1 MRTSSSRAERAEN
14 EQAAHD
20 SATVRQVPPAGASM
34 PPPLTAG
41 TLLAV
46 QRGAGNAAATAMISR
61 RARPAAGAEQSDP
74 GVHEVLRSSGKPL
87 AAPVR
92 EDMEARFGTDFS
104 DVRLHTGPV
113 AARSA
118 RAIGARAYTSGSH
131 VVLGDGGGDKHTLA
145 HELTHVVQQRQ
156 GPVAG
161 TEHGHGLRISD
172 PSDRFEREAEA
183 NATRVL
189 RAPAAFQGRSAGPDA
204 QTPDTTSAPA
214 VQRMEASSGAGP
226 APDARPKPG
235 KVLHQPAY
243 ASGDQFAVAAML
255 IADPEVRLY
264 VTHTP
269 DEEGVAR
276 KLQEFYTQSGI
287 ASSRITAV
295 PVAESDSRM
304 TAVKKASGQKP
315 IGVGDATKYVGEN
328 FSEEMREKIRAGW
341 GLDGDG
347 ADRAADPVEEWL
359 KLKNVD
365 AKGKKIAVLWSRFS
379 GKNGEVHIEHD
390 SSYLGM
396 AQIIAGLGS
405 LDLVLIVGDA
415 APKNRQGGGKP
426 KYASIADAYTPKPE
440 TDDAHDEEMGSFNA
454 KVVDLTQFWND
465 DDFKRTVGTTRNHQ
479 FQVFDYL
486 DRNAT
491 TRHLGFRSG
500 NLEAMALMGFTVRYM
515 EEPDS
520 FAGGSRMEAWHAD
533 GDTGRTQTGGL
544 APGYERIRVS
554 APPTRS
560 GKHQKSLPAE
570 EQTEAQKHAAW
581 HQQDKDAYGPLKRVG
596 QSPEGRSLPKGF
608 ADEDLANIDAY
619 LRTGKSEEGL
629 APELITAMKEIAR
642 DYTDALKEL
651 DRAEKAA
658 VQAVNAARKAADD
671 PKKSAQAKKL
681 SQQNAEKRLSEK
693 DSAEEQSRTV
703 TEAVEKRFREL
714 CDTYG
719 LLDTLRARNLFAQ
732 NHAHLLPPDAQG

>member
-1 MRTSSSRAERAEN
+1 M
-14 EQAAHD
+14 
-20 SATVRQVPPAGASM
+20 
-34 PPPLTAG
+34 
-41 TLLAV
+41 
-46 QRGAGNAAATAMISR
+46 
-61 RARPAAGAEQSDP
+61 
-74 GVHEVLRSSGKPL
+74 LRSAGKPL

-92 EDMEARFGTDFS
+92 QDMEARFGTDFS

-161 TEHGHGLRISD
+161 TEHGNGLRISD

-183 NATRVL
+183 TAARVL
-189 RAPAAFQGRSAGPDA
+189 SGPATLQRHPAGPDA
-204 QTPDTTSAPA
+204 QAPGTTSAPA
-214 VQRMEASSGAGP
+214 VQRMEAPSAAGA
-226 APDARPKPG
+226 APDAGPKPG

-264 VTHTP
+264 ITHTP
-269 DEEGVAR
+269 GEEGAVR

-287 ASSRITAV
+287 AAPRITPV

-304 TAVKKASGQKP
+304 TAVKRASGQKP

-347 ADRAADPVEEWL
+347 TDRAADPVEEWL
-359 KLKNVD
+359 KRKNVD

-379 GKNGEVHIEHD
+379 GKSGEVHIEHD
-390 SSYLGM
+390 SGYLGM

-405 LDLVLIVGDA
+405 VDLVLIVGDS
-415 APKNRQGGGKP
+415 APKNRQGGAAGAGKP
-426 KYASIADAYTPKPE
+426 KYASIVDAYTPKPE
-440 TDDAHDEEMGSFNA
+440 ASDDHDEEMRGFHA

-486 DRNAT
+486 HRNAT

-533 GDTGRTQTGGL
+533 GDTGRTETGGL

-560 GKHQKSLPAE
+560 GKHQKSLPPE
-570 EQTEAQKHAAW
+570 EQTGAQKHAAW
-581 HQQDKDAYGPLKRVG
+581 HQQDKDAYGHVK
-596 QSPEGRSLPKGF
+596 SPGGRSLPKGF

-629 APELITAMKEIAR
+629 APELISAMKEISR
-642 DYTDALKEL
+642 VYTDALEKL
-651 DRAEKAA
+651 SKAEAA
-658 VQAVNAARKAADD
+658 AEQAVKSAKKTAAD
-671 PKKSAQAKKL
+671 PKKTDQAKKL
-681 SQQNAEKRLSEK
+681 SQQRADALVHTRDTVREESDAAIEKAK
-693 DSAEEQSRTV
+693 
-703 TEAVEKRFREL
+703 KRFQEL

-732 NHAHLLPPDAQG
+732 NHAHLLGPDAQD

>member
-1 MRTSSSRAERAEN
+1 
-14 EQAAHD
+14 
-20 SATVRQVPPAGASM
+20 
-34 PPPLTAG
+34 
-41 TLLAV
+41 
-46 QRGAGNAAATAMISR
+46 
-61 RARPAAGAEQSDP
+61 
-74 GVHEVLRSSGKPL
+74 
-87 AAPVR
+87 
-92 EDMEARFGTDFS
+92 MEARFGTDFS

-131 VVLGDGGGDKHTLA
+131 VVLGAGGGDKHTLA

-189 RAPAAFQGRSAGPDA
+189 RAPAALQGRSAGPDA

-214 VQRMEASSGAGP
+214 VQRMEASSDAG
-226 APDARPKPG
+226 PKPG

-264 VTHTP
+264 ITHTP

-287 ASSRITAV
+287 AASRITAV

-415 APKNRQGGGKP
+415 APKNRQGAG
-426 KYASIADAYTPKPE
+426 SRSTRRSRTPTPR
-440 TDDAHDEEMGSFNA
+440 SP
-454 KVVDLTQFWND
+454 
-465 DDFKRTVGTTRNHQ
+465 KRTTPTTRRWGASTPRSPTSPSSGTTTTSNAPSARP
-479 FQVFDYL
+479 
-486 DRNAT
+486 AT
-491 TRHLGFRSG
+491 TS
-500 NLEAMALMGFTVRYM
+500 
-515 EEPDS
+515 
-520 FAGGSRMEAWHAD
+520 SRCSTTWTA
-533 GDTGRTQTGGL
+533 TR
-544 APGYERIRVS
+544 PRVTS
-554 APPTRS
+554 AS
-560 GKHQKSLPAE
+560 AAE
-570 EQTEAQKHAAW
+570 TS
-581 HQQDKDAYGPLKRVG
+581 KRW
-596 QSPEGRSLPKGF
+596 P
-608 ADEDLANIDAY
+608 
-619 LRTGKSEEGL
+619 
-629 APELITAMKEIAR
+629 
-642 DYTDALKEL
+642 
-651 DRAEKAA
+651 
-658 VQAVNAARKAADD
+658 
-671 PKKSAQAKKL
+671 
-681 SQQNAEKRLSEK
+681 
-693 DSAEEQSRTV
+693 
-703 TEAVEKRFREL
+703 
-714 CDTYG
+714 
-719 LLDTLRARNLFAQ
+719 
-732 NHAHLLPPDAQG
+732 

>member
-1 MRTSSSRAERAEN
+1 MRTTRSHAERAGN
-14 EQAAHD
+14 EQAAPGPA
-20 SATVRQVPPAGASM
+20 ATRRMPPAGASM

-41 TLLAV
+41 ALLAA
-46 QRGAGNAAATAMISR
+46 QRGAGNAAATAMITR
-61 RARPAAGAEQSDP
+61 RARPAAGPEQSDP
-74 GVHEVLRSSGKPL
+74 GVHEVLRSAGKPL

-131 VVLGDGGGDKHTLA
+131 VVLGDGGGDQHTLA

-161 TEHGHGLRISD
+161 TEHGNGLRISD

-189 RAPAAFQGRSAGPDA
+189 SGPAPLQRRPAGPDA
-204 QTPDTTSAPA
+204 QAPGTASAPA
-214 VQRMEASSGAGP
+214 VQRMEASSDAG
-226 APDARPKPG
+226 PKPG
-235 KVLHQPAY
+235 RVLHQPAY

-264 VTHTP
+264 ITHTP
-269 DEEGVAR
+269 DEEGVAH

-287 ASSRITAV
+287 AASRITPV

-304 TAVKKASGQKP
+304 TAVKRASGQKP

-328 FSEEMREKIRAGW
+328 FSEEMRGKVRAGW
-341 GLDGDG
+341 GLDGD
-347 ADRAADPVEEWL
+347 DQAANPVEEWL
-359 KLKNVD
+359 KRKNVD

-390 SSYLGM
+390 SSYFGM
-396 AQIIAGLGS
+396 AQITAGLGS
-405 LDLVLIVGDA
+405 LDLVLIVGDS
-415 APKNRQGGGKP
+415 APKNRQGGGP
-426 KYASIADAYTPKPE
+426 SKYASVADAYTLKPE
-440 TDDAHDEEMGSFNA
+440 ESDDHDEQMRGFNA

-533 GDTGRTQTGGL
+533 GDTGRTGTGGL

-560 GKHQKSLPAE
+560 GRHQKSLPPGQ
-570 EQTEAQKHAAW
+570 QTEEQKHAAW
-581 HQQDKDAYGPLKRVG
+581 HQQDKDAYGQVK
-596 QSPEGRSLPKGF
+596 SPEGRSLPKGF
-608 ADEDLANIDAY
+608 GNEDLANIDAY
-619 LRTGKSEEGL
+619 LLTGKSEEGL
-629 APELITAMKEIAR
+629 APDLISAMKEISR
-642 DYTDALKEL
+642 TYTDAQEKLGKAEAAASQ
-651 DRAEKAA
+651 AEKTATKTAA
-658 VQAVNAARKAADD
+658 DSKKSEQAKALSQRKANDLMKARDTV
-671 PKKSAQAKKL
+671 KEESAAAIEKAKK
-681 SQQNAEKRLSEK
+681 
-693 DSAEEQSRTV
+693 
-703 TEAVEKRFREL
+703 RFQEL

-719 LLDTLRARNLFAQ
+719 VLDTLRARNLFAQ
-732 NHAHLLPPDAQG
+732 NHAHLLTPDTRG

>member
-1 MRTSSSRAERAEN
+1 MRTTRSHAEQAGN
-14 EQAAHD
+14 EQAAPGPA
-20 SATVRQVPPAGASM
+20 ATRRMPPAGASM

-41 TLLAV
+41 ALLAA
-46 QRGAGNAAATAMISR
+46 QRGAGNAAATAMIAR
-61 RARPAAGAEQSDP
+61 RARPAAGPEQSDP
-74 GVHEVLRSSGKPL
+74 GVHEVLRSAGKPL

-92 EDMEARFGTDFS
+92 QDMEARFGTDFS

-131 VVLGDGGGDKHTLA
+131 VVLGDGGGDQHTLA

-161 TEHGHGLRISD
+161 TEHGNGLRISD

-189 RAPAAFQGRSAGPDA
+189 NGPAPLQRRSAGPDA
-204 QTPDTTSAPA
+204 QAPGTTSAPA
-214 VQRMEASSGAGP
+214 VQRMEASSGAGT

-235 KVLHQPAY
+235 KALQQPAY

-255 IADPEVRLY
+255 IADPEVQLY
-264 VTHTP
+264 ITHTP
-269 DEEGVAR
+269 DEEGAAR
-276 KLQEFYTQSGI
+276 KLREFYTQSGI
-287 ASSRITAV
+287 AGSRITPV
-295 PVAESDSRM
+295 PVGESDSRA
-304 TAVKKASGQKP
+304 TAVKKVSGQKP

-328 FSEEMREKIRAGW
+328 FSEEMRQKIRAGW

-347 ADRAADPVEEWL
+347 PDRAADPVEEWL
-359 KLKNVD
+359 KRKNVD
-365 AKGKKIAVLWSRFS
+365 ARGKTVAVLWSRFS

-390 SSYLGM
+390 SSYFGM
-396 AQIIAGLGS
+396 AQLAAGLGS
-405 LDLVLIVGDA
+405 LDLVLIVGDS
-415 APKNRQGGGKP
+415 APKNRQGGEKP
-426 KYASIADAYTPKPE
+426 KYASIADAYTLKPE
-440 TDDAHDEEMGSFNA
+440 EDEAHDEEMRSFNA

-486 DRNAT
+486 HRNAT

-533 GDTGRTQTGGL
+533 GDTGRTEAGGL

-560 GKHQKSLPAE
+560 GKHQKSLPSG
-570 EQTEAQKHAAW
+570 EQTDAQKHAAW
-581 HQQDKDAYGPLKRVG
+581 HQQDKDAYAHVKRAG

-619 LRTGKSEEGL
+619 LRTGKSAEGL
-629 APELITAMKEIAR
+629 APELITAVKEIAR
-642 DYTDALKEL
+642 ACADALSEL

-658 VQAVNAARKAADD
+658 KQADNAAKKAEND

-681 SQQNAEKRLSEK
+681 SQQNAEKRRGEK
-693 DSAEEQSRTV
+693 DNAEKQSATVLEEAR
-703 TEAVEKRFREL
+703 KRFREL
-714 CDTYG
+714 SAGYG
-719 LLDTLRARNLFAQ
+719 RLDALRARNLFAP
-732 NHAHLLPPDAQG
+732 NHAHLLSPDAQD